1 MIWGG
6 RGGGYRHDGNGVARD
21 LYYAFCVSAAIEDV
35 LFGVEQLA
43 AAAGR
48 RIVEEGG
55 AQAHVHRALGGVLRL
70 RMRSAQLYRYRHN
83 DVSIMTVQNGGFAA
97 GRKLAASGGG
107 GY

>member
-1 MIWGG
+1 MIWGR
-6 RGGGYRHDGNGVARD
+6 RGGGYRHDGNGIARD

-43 AAAGR
+43 AAAARG
-48 RIVEEGG
+48 IVEEGG
-55 AQAHVHRALGGVLRL
+55 AQAHVHRAFGGVLRL
-70 RMRSAQLYRYRHN
+70 RMRSG
-83 DVSIMTVQNGGFAA
+83 TVQDGGFAA